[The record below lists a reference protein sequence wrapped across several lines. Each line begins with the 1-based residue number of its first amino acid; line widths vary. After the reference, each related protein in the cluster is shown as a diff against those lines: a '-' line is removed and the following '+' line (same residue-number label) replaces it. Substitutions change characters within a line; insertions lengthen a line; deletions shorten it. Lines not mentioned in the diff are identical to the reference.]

1 MSLIYNLGRAEI
13 DEYGVKDL
21 VNDLNRCINTLEGL
35 NKILEKTQNGK
46 FPEAETYKRI
56 EDGILDS
63 IHKANHH
70 QLNVLLNGGYKFRY
84 YNELN
89 NQETLKSEIQIRIRE
104 SKLNQLL

>member
-1 MSLIYNLGRAEI
+1 MSQITKNGYL
-13 DEYGVKDL
+13 D
-21 VNDLNRCINTLEGL
+21 
-35 NKILEKTQNGK
+35 ILLD
-46 FPEAETYKRI
+46 KRI

-70 QLNVLLNGGYKFRY
+70 QLGVLLNGGYKFRY